1 LFYIHVILVTLLS
14 SIKYKK
20 IYFLQNKKEPRFA
33 AMQENNVSPNRYFL
47 LNKPYNMVSQF
58 VSSHKVPL
66 LGEIDFDFPEG
77 THAIGRLDRTSEGLL
92 ILTTDKTVTRKL
104 FLATEAHTRSYLVM
118 VQHKMTEET
127 FLQLQAGI
135 HIPINDT
142 EFYLAKP
149 YAVKIITAPTVL
161 YRYATDPRE
170 IYPHTWLLIT
180 LTEGKFRQVRK
191 MVMAVKHRC
200 LRLIRLNISNI
211 LLGNI
216 EPGKIKELNEEIF
229 YGLLAPSQ
237 KIPYN

>member
-1 LFYIHVILVTLLS
+1 MPMHEI
-14 SIKYKK
+14 
-20 IYFLQNKKEPRFA
+20 
-33 AMQENNVSPNRYFL
+33 NNSNNRYFL

-66 LGEIDFDFPEG
+66 LGNINFDFPEG
-77 THAIGRLDRTSEGLL
+77 THAIGRLDSPSEGLL

-104 FLATEAHTRSYLVM
+104 FLAKEAHTRSYLVM
-118 VQHKMTEET
+118 VQHKMTQES
-127 FLQLQAGI
+127 FLKLQAGI
-135 HIPINDT
+135 NIPINNT

-149 YAVKIITAPTVL
+149 QSVKIITKPTLL
-161 YRYATDPRE
+161 YKYATDPRE

-211 LLGNI
+211 NLGDI
-216 EPGKIKELNEEIF
+216 EPGAVKEIDGEKFFSLLNYSGDI
-229 YGLLAPSQ
+229 AC
-237 KIPYN
+237 N